1 MIPLV
6 KLDAIDST
14 NDFLKR
20 WLQERP
26 LEAALAVS
34 TNHQKQG
41 KGQRGNHWISEPS
54 KNLVLSVFIPLSGVS
69 ASSQFF
75 LNKFV
80 SVCVIEVL
88 ESLKIPELAIKWP
101 NDILSCQKKIG
112 GILIET
118 SIKKN
123 YLEYA
128 IVGIGLNVN
137 QIVFDKLP
145 KAGSL
150 ASVTNNEFQV
160 DSICQ
165 HILNRI
171 EAKFPIHL
179 LSESSELHQAYLS
192 HLFKYQKTA
201 QFIDSEGNEFNATLV
216 GVAPTGHLQLQTAA
230 GLKNFL
236 MKEITLI
243 W

>member
-1 MIPLV
+1 M
-6 KLDAIDST
+6 A
-14 NDFLKR
+14 KR
-20 WLQERP
+20 
-26 LEAALAVS
+26 
-34 TNHQKQG
+34 H
-41 KGQRGNHWISEPS
+41 
-54 KNLVLSVFIPLSGVS
+54 
-69 ASSQFF
+69 
-75 LNKFV
+75 FV
-80 SVCVIEVL
+80 M
-88 ESLKIPELAIKWP
+88 P
-101 NDILSCQKKIG
+101 KKIG

-216 GVAPTGHLQLQTAA
+216 GVAPTGQLQLQTQA